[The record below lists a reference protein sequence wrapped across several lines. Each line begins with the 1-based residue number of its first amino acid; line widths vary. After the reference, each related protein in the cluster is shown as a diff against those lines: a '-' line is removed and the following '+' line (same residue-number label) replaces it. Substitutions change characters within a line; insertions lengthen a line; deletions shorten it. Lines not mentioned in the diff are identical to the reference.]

1 MIIGVALAGLGIAL
15 LAGREVTV
23 ALPKP
28 QAGTGSRQLRS
39 MVVFGASDAL
49 ASLSCTLP
57 VFLAVVAST
66 FTRSDLASGIA
77 TFAAY
82 ATGMSV
88 VLLAVT
94 VALAVAQHSLM
105 MRIRNLGRH
114 LNRVSRGLLVLAGAY
129 IVYYWAFNLSTEPGE
144 TTGAG
149 PARFVEGLSA
159 DAIAWFQRLGWSS
172 ALVLFGGVIATAAAF
187 AVLGRRPAPP
197 GCCSP
202 VDDPAS
208 EATPTVDLDHPGRLG
223 RSPRETGTAEPSR
236 DRAGWCGRG
245 HRGSHRRRPP
255 HRSGA
260 GSRLSGLPWHRCS
273 GGGRLDLCLA
283 AAMVAGGA
291 RGRHR
296 RRGDARAPAGPTLP
310 ANRYAAAGGSGAG
323 GGRRHRLATH
333 PVRPRSRSP
342 MGHRHRGHPHAGRT
356 GVAVTSLRSSGGL
369 GDDTSV
375 LHRRASAVR
384 RERPYHRAGY
394 GGAAPQARERQ
405 RPAPA

>member
-1 MIIGVALAGLGIAL
+1 MIDAPLALAFTAGLVATVNPCGFAMLPAYLSWYLGAEGESTDQPTGLAMRLGRALLVGATVSAGFLVVFGATGALITAGVRSFIDYVPWVAMIIGVALAGLGIAL

-39 MVVFGASDAL
+39 MVVFGASYAV

-66 FTRSDLASGIA
+66 FTRSDLASGVA

-94 VALAVAQHSLM
+94 VALAVAQHSLV

-114 LNRVSRGLLVLAGAY
+114 LNRVSGGLLVLAGVY

-172 ALVLFGGVIATAAAF
+172 ALVLFGGVIATAAVA
-187 AVLGRRPAPP
+187 ALVGRRPAPP

-208 EATPTVDLDHPGRLG
+208 EATPTAV
-223 RSPRETGTAEPSR
+223 
-236 DRAGWCGRG
+236 
-245 HRGSHRRRPP
+245 GS
-255 HRSGA
+255 
-260 GSRLSGLPWHRCS
+260 
-273 GGGRLDLCLA
+273 
-283 AAMVAGGA
+283 
-291 RGRHR
+291 
-296 RRGDARAPAGPTLP
+296 
-310 ANRYAAAGGSGAG
+310 
-323 GGRRHRLATH
+323 
-333 PVRPRSRSP
+333 
-342 MGHRHRGHPHAGRT
+342 
-356 GVAVTSLRSSGGL
+356 
-369 GDDTSV
+369 
-375 LHRRASAVR
+375 
-384 RERPYHRAGY
+384 
-394 GGAAPQARERQ
+394 
-405 RPAPA
+405 